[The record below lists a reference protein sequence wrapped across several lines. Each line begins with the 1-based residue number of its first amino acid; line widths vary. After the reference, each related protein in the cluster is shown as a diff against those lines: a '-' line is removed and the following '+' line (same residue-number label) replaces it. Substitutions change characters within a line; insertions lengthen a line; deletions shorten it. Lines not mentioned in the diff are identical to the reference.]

1 MKKMRTLL
9 MAVAITAGIGGA
21 VAANSQTAPTLYY
34 KASDGNF
41 YPAGVEN
48 YDFVCE
54 WGHFSTCTYTYNAS
68 TGYYQEYKSGKIL
81 WLR

>member
-1 MKKMRTLL
+1 

-21 VAANSQTAPTLYY
+21 VVANSQTAPTLYY

-48 YDFVCE
+48 YDFICE
-54 WGHFSTCTYTYNAS
+54 WSHFSTCT
-68 TGYYQEYKSGKIL
+68 
-81 WLR
+81 

>member
-1 MKKMRTLL
+1 M
-9 MAVAITAGIGGA
+9 MAAAIIAGIGGA
-21 VAANSQTAPTLYY
+21 VAATSQSTPTLYY
-34 KASDGNF
+34 RTSNGTFA
-41 YPAGVEN
+41 PAGVEN

-68 TGYYQEYKSGKIL
+68 TGQYQEYRSGKIL

>member
-21 VAANSQTAPTLYY
+21 VA
-34 KASDGNF
+34 
-41 YPAGVEN
+41 
-48 YDFVCE
+48 
-54 WGHFSTCTYTYNAS
+54 S

>member
-1 MKKMRTLL
+1 MKNMKTLL

-21 VAANSQTAPTLYY
+21 VAANSQTTPTLYF

-54 WGHFSTCTYTYNAS
+54 WGHFSTCTYTYKHLPAITRS
-68 TGYYQEYKSGKIL
+68 ISQARSCG
-81 WLR
+81 